1 LARDRKVEV
10 AAVNV
15 RIPEHMDRNYT
26 ALIESIFRT
35 RKSVRVRGDTFLA
48 IKSFDP
54 EAGRGIIA
62 KFTEIEVDG
71 DWFDLESFD
80 TATPD
85 MVGEIAIPQN
95 LRPNLSQFYF
105 VVEPKEHVIVFEI
118 YADSKGLSAR
128 AFEKFLRSTATDRLL
143 ISRFGIVEVDVI
155 KDYGEIERILNLPH
169 LKELTVVIRP
179 PNSDDIGE
187 DLAKVIEERLREQN
201 GGEYEERIKSLPKK
215 DLEPNERT
223 RKLAMIGAENG
234 EVEAKAVQNR
244 ILTKIGTTETPLT
257 EGSKFGA
264 DTSAQAV
271 FYKLANRLMD
281 RIRMKRREVRE

>member
-1 LARDRKVEV
+1 MARDRKVEV
-10 AAVNV
+10 AAINV
-15 RIPEHMDRNYT
+15 RIPEHMDRDYS
-26 ALIESIFRT
+26 ALIDGVLNT

-54 EAGRGIIA
+54 ETGRGVIA

-85 MVGEIAIPQN
+85 RVEEIEIPQH

-105 VVEPKEHVIVFEI
+105 VVEPSEHVIVFEI
-118 YADSKGLSAR
+118 YADSKGLSPR
-128 AFEKFLRSTATDRLL
+128 AFEKFLRSAVTDRG
-143 ISRFGIVEVDVI
+143 IVSRFGVVEADVI

-169 LKELTVVIRP
+169 LRELRIVIRP

-201 GGEYEERIKSLPKK
+201 GGEYEERIKALPKK
-215 DLEPNERT
+215 DLDPNART
-223 RKLAMIGAENG
+223 RKLALVGAENG
-234 EVEAKAVQNR
+234 SVEAKAVQNR
-244 ILTKIGTTETPLT
+244 ILTTIGTAETPLT

-271 FYKLANRLMD
+271 FYKLANRIMNK
-281 RIRMKRREVRE
+281 IRGKRREVRE